1 MSESSGT
8 KKLQELGDLKL
19 HLLRAARELSIQQ
32 VEVMQSDDVA
42 TLLTVLSRKS
52 EILDTLKTLQKELDP
67 YRNQEPED
75 RIWDSP
81 DEQASCR
88 KTFEQIDRLLEEL
101 SQMDN
106 LALDQMTQQRDA
118 MASQIAQFATAE
130 AVQNAYASSFLSS
143 DDDTQSAVSS
153 GFSLEG

>member
-8 KKLQELGDLKL
+8 KKLQELGNLKL
-19 HLLRAARELSIQQ
+19 HLLRSARELSIQQ
-32 VEVMQSDDVA
+32 IEVMQSDDVA

-75 RIWDSP
+75 RIWDSAE
-81 DEQASCR
+81 EQASCR
-88 KTFEQIDRLLEEL
+88 KIFEEIDRLLEEL

-106 LALDQMTQQRDA
+106 QALDQMTHQRDA

-130 AVQNAYASSFLSS
+130 AVQNAYASSFLLS
-143 DDDTQSAVSS
+143 DEDTQSAVSM

>member
-1 MSESSGT
+1 MSEFSGT
-8 KKLQELGDLKL
+8 KKLQELGNLKL
-19 HLLRAARELSIQQ
+19 HLLRSARELSIQQ

-67 YRNQEPED
+67 YRNQQPED
-75 RIWDSP
+75 RRWDSA
-81 DEQASCR
+81 EGQAACR
-88 KTFEQIDRLLEEL
+88 TTFEEIDRLLEEL

-106 LALDQMTQQRDA
+106 QALDQMTQQRDA

-143 DDDTQSAVSS
+143 DEDTQSAVSL